1 MSTSALLIRFFLYSL
16 VLIILVEIA
25 QFLLRFP
32 LLQRIGW
39 MLFFFSMYPNALNFC
54 KINDRQFTGREK
66 IEVLWWSGIMIWLFI
81 LAAMGLELVQ
91 QGYSFWSAFSR
102 FGQGLAA
109 LVALVSLGAVYL
121 AIHSAQKAFEKL

>member
-16 VLIILVEIA
+16 VLVILAEVA
-25 QFLLRFP
+25 QFLLQLP
-32 LLQRIGW
+32 LIQRCSWVI
-39 MLFFFSMYPNALNFC
+39 FFFSMYPNALNFC
-54 KINDRQFTGREK
+54 KINDRLFTGQEK
-66 IEVLWWSGIMIWLFI
+66 IEVLWWSGIMIWLFT

>member
-1 MSTSALLIRFFLYSL
+1 MSTSALLIRFFPYSL
-16 VLIILVEIA
+16 VLIILAEIA

-39 MLFFFSMYPNALNFC
+39 VLFFFSMYPNALNFC

-66 IEVLWWSGIMIWLFI
+66 IEVLWRSGIMIWLFT

-91 QGYSFWSAFSR
+91 QGYSFWSAFSWV
-102 FGQGLAA
+102 GQGVAA

-121 AIHSAQKAFEKL
+121 AIHSAQKAFDKL

>member
-16 VLIILVEIA
+16 VLIILAEIA

-66 IEVLWWSGIMIWLFI
+66 I
-81 LAAMGLELVQ
+81 
-91 QGYSFWSAFSR
+91 
-102 FGQGLAA
+102 
-109 LVALVSLGAVYL
+109 
-121 AIHSAQKAFEKL
+121 

>member
-16 VLIILVEIA
+16 VLIILAEIA

-39 MLFFFSMYPNALNFC
+39 VIFFFSMYPNALNFC

-66 IEVLWWSGIMIWLFI
+66 IEVLWWSGIMIWLFT

-91 QGYSFWSAFSR
+91 PGYSFWSAFSR